1 MVLCQRL
8 LFYDEHSD
16 GGGGVRLH
24 ITSCSARVDIHV
36 AHRLKGDIN
45 MGKYATTRV

>member
-24 ITSCSARVDIHV
+24 ITSCSARVDIHA
-36 AHRLKGDIN
+36 AHRPEGNVILGIQ
-45 MGKYATTRV
+45 ATTIV